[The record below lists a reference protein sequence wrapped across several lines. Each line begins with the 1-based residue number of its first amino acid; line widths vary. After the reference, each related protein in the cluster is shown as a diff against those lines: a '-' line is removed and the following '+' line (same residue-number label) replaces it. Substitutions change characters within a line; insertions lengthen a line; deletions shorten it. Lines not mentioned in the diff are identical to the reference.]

1 MLYCILDT
9 PQISSFENTITLV
22 KNSDEVKNNSVN
34 TEKSSIHFSNL
45 NSNTVNNG
53 LSFNFGASNPV
64 TKANELCNNNLK
76 SDKTVEKPI
85 KKENL
90 EQKVHSVSSEESKN
104 TPNSGFKLS
113 DFQFNQQS
121 FTSSLTNKTPE
132 FAFNDKKTSSLS
144 KTPGTTFN
152 TPSFSF
158 GTSIPAFTFK
168 PMDQQN
174 DKKQI
179 FSFGSAI
186 QTPVSDLNKKDE
198 VQKSKDE
205 DEDEDQPPIVN
216 FTPIKENDAIFE
228 SKSKLYYLKDGKYEE
243 HGIGQLYLK
252 PINEKKIQ
260 LIMRSDNALGTI
272 MVNTLL
278 NESVNFTKRN
288 EKNVQLICVLD
299 CKAENPKP
307 QTVLF
312 KFKDA
317 QITDLFENELSKL
330 KN

>member
-1 MLYCILDT
+1 M
-9 PQISSFENTITLV
+9 
-22 KNSDEVKNNSVN
+22 
-34 TEKSSIHFSNL
+34 
-45 NSNTVNNG
+45 
-53 LSFNFGASNPV
+53 
-64 TKANELCNNNLK
+64 K
-76 SDKTVEKPI
+76 SDKIVEETI

-90 EQKVHSVSSEESKN
+90 KPKTQSISSEESKN
-104 TPNSGFKLS
+104 TPNSGFKLT
-113 DFQFNQQS
+113 DFKFNQQS
-121 FTSSLTNKTPE
+121 FPSSLTNKTPE
-132 FAFNDKKTSSLS
+132 FVFNDKKTSPLS
-144 KTPGTTFN
+144 KNPGTTFN
-152 TPSFSF
+152 TPSFNF
-158 GTSIPAFTFK
+158 GTTIPAFTFK
-168 PMDQQN
+168 PIEQQN
-174 DKKQI
+174 DKKGI
-179 FSFGSAI
+179 FSFGSAT
-186 QTPVSDLNKKDE
+186 QTPISDLTKKDE

-288 EKNVQLICVLD
+288 AKNVQLICVLD
-299 CKAENPKP
+299 SKAENPKP

-317 QITDLFENELSKL
+317 KITDSFENELTKL